1 MTGESN
7 VNRLGREGK
16 KVGRGHWAEIPK
28 VGQGH
33 WVEITVG
40 RGHMYLPTV
49 AMLNVILIRQ
59 KDMFALEDKQ
69 FTMYLKKTK

>member
-1 MTGESN
+1 MLTGWAE
-7 VNRLGREGK
+7 RGK
-16 KVGRGHWAEIPK
+16 KWAEVTGPRSP

-40 RGHMYLPTV
+40 RGHMYIPTV